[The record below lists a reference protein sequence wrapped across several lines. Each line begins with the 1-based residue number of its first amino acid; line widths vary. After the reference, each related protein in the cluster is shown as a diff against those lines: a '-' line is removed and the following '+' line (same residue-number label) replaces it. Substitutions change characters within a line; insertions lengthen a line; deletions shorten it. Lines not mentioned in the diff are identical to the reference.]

1 MADLLTVILL
11 IVAAIGCIA
20 FGFFCAAELNRALR
34 SRDWENVIVNA
45 VLLTLAA
52 CSMFS
57 VLSMS
62 VL

>member
-1 MADLLTVILL
+1 MAGLLTVILL
-11 IVAAIGCIA
+11 IVAAIGCLA
-20 FGFFCAAELNRALR
+20 FGFFCAAELSMALR
-34 SRDWENVIVNA
+34 SRNWENVIVNA
-45 VLLTLAA
+45 VLLILAA